1 MTAETTT
8 QPGTSGSVQTGELLL
23 RKAPG
28 GGAAY
33 RILIALSHAG
43 GVRSAEVR
51 VKDGRIRV
59 GYDPART
66 TLETLARAVRGAGFR
81 LRPDPK
87 PDEAT
92 RLAA

>member
-1 MTAETTT
+1 MDAETTT
-8 QPGTSGSVQTGELLL
+8 QPGMSGSVQTGELTL
-23 RKAPG
+23 RKPPG

-33 RILIALSHAG
+33 RILLALSSAG

-59 GYDPART
+59 EYDPART
-66 TLETLARAVRGAGFR
+66 TLEALARAIRGAGFR
-81 LRPDPK
+81 FRPNPK